1 MNPTE
6 NDAKAASVP
15 VTGSKDGKKT
25 LLKIRAAAV
34 PKMKKSYHSG
44 HRSFPQIREIL
55 IRADA
60 HRSLDCVIPHEK
72 LGQRQG
78 MALCAVG
85 QIDAAHFVAQM
96 SRLRDEVP

>member
-1 MNPTE
+1 MQPDE
-6 NDAKAASVP
+6 NLRSVILHQ
-15 VTGSKDGKKT
+15 GF
-25 LLKIRAAAV
+25 
-34 PKMKKSYHSG
+34 G

>member
-1 MNPTE
+1 M
-6 NDAKAASVP
+6 
-15 VTGSKDGKKT
+15 
-25 LLKIRAAAV
+25 LLDELTNFVADVQIDPR
-34 PKMKKSYHSG
+34 

-55 IRADA
+55 VCADA

-78 MALCAVG
+78 MAFCAVS
-85 QIDAAHFVAQM
+85 QIDAADFVAKM